1 MRVVLDGEPA
11 DHEPLGFP
19 GISDG
24 GAGKLRREGIMLMGA
39 GEVCAGERR
48 RVAERLG

>member
-11 DHEPLGFP
+11 DEPLGFP
-19 GISDG
+19 KISDG
-24 GAGKLRREGIMLMGA
+24 GAGKLRWEGIVWMGA

-48 RVAERLG
+48 RGRIG

>member
-1 MRVVLDGEPA
+1 MCVVLDGEPA
-11 DHEPLGFP
+11 DEPLGFL

-24 GAGKLRREGIMLMGA
+24 GAGKLHREGIMLMGA
-39 GEVCAGERR
+39 GKVCAGERR